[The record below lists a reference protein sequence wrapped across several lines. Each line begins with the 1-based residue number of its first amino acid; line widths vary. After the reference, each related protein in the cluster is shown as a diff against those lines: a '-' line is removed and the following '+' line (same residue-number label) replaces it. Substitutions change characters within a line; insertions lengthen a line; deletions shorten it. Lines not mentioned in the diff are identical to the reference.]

1 MAIAPVVFAFFS
13 GVGYLCL
20 QALFLSKMV
29 VLCDH
34 PRTALA
40 VHYYLLF
47 ITILVASYIVEA
59 RPSKTPERWL
69 RVTGLAIVIT
79 HAAAFFA
86 LHWWRPGNFSALA
99 SAGIGG
105 ALLTA
110 PAIAAGVAFGK
121 YVQLVQ
127 LAHPRSI
134 FTVLCSIAVGA
145 LIAAPRAKFLVTLIG
160 APPAFAIT
168 LLAFVAILTILP
180 APADEDRHPSPW

>member
-1 MAIAPVVFAFFS
+1 MAIAPVLFAFLS
-13 GVGYLCL
+13 GVGYLSL

-29 VLCDH
+29 VLCEH

-47 ITILVASYIVEA
+47 ITILVGSYIVEA
-59 RPSKTPERWL
+59 RPSKSPERWL

-86 LHWWRPGNFSALA
+86 LHWWRPGNFGTLA

-105 ALLTA
+105 AILTA
-110 PAIAAGVAFGK
+110 PAIAAGIAFGK
-121 YVQLVQ
+121 YVQLV
-127 LAHPRSI
+127 LLDHPRSI
-134 FTVLCSIAVGA
+134 TTVLCSIAGGGF
-145 LIAAPRAKFLVTLIG
+145 IAAPRAKVLVSLLG

-180 APADEDRHPSPW
+180 APSDDDRHPSPW